1 MIYKT
6 LKLHFPNKLARIG
19 LLLTGLMFFTVVGFS
34 QEVPYTEEVTII
46 APYQPSVDDA
56 NKINVEP
63 QFEDPNIQP
72 PEINYSINSFRIPT
86 TYKPGSLK
94 PASIVGEP
102 ISKLYRNYIKAGVGN
117 YWTPYVEL
125 YAGSLRSKQH
135 VFSVKFK
142 HLSSN
147 GSMKDT
153 GPSQFSKNE
162 LGLYAK
168 KIYKSHVLNGYL
180 KYNRD
185 VVHYYGFNPDDYA
198 VEFDKDSLKQRYQTL
213 STGFVLQNSNAKN
226 NDHSH
231 YLGLNYTLWN
241 SRFDATEHIV
251 NLKTGLVQK
260 VDAIKVL
267 DSQEAGVDIDASY
280 YNERL
285 DDVENLGVINVFP
298 YFKAILKEYSLR
310 LGVGLHEVL
319 DEDPIMYLS
328 PLIDLSVTVIPD
340 AMKIYVGVKGGV
352 ERHSMAGITTINPF
366 ALPGINSV
374 LSTTSYN
381 AFGGVKGKIGS
392 NMDLNINI
400 EAAQVDNMPFFVNSP
415 LVTDG
420 TMITNNGFS
429 IITDDVSYYHLN
441 TEFTYRFTETF
452 LGRVYGDYYS
462 YTLTALPEPF
472 HKPELIVGSELRY
485 NFLDKINLGAD
496 LFFGG
501 KRYSAGWDPTTN
513 LLSSAVYEIDA
524 YFDMSLHANYSF
536 SDSFSVFLNA
546 NNILNN
552 HYDIWYGFPSQGV
565 NVLGGISY
573 AF

>member
-1 MIYKT
+1 MIYKA
-6 LKLHFPNKLARIG
+6 LKLQFTNRLARIG
-19 LLLTGLMFFTVVGFS
+19 LLLMVLMFITVNSFS
-34 QEVPYTEEVTII
+34 QEIPYTEEVTII
-46 APYQPSVDDA
+46 APYQPSVEDA
-56 NKINVEP
+56 NKINIEP
-63 QFEDPNIQP
+63 KFEDPNIQP

-86 TYKPGSLK
+86 SYKPGSLK

-102 ISKLYRNYIKAGVGN
+102 ISKLYRNYIKAGFGN
-117 YWTPYVEL
+117 YWTPYLEL
-125 YAGSLRSKQH
+125 YAGSLRSKQS

-153 GPSQFSKNE
+153 GPSQFSNNE
-162 LGLYAK
+162 LGLYGK
-168 KIYKSHVLNGYL
+168 KIYKKYVLNGYL

-185 VVHYYGFNPDDYA
+185 VVHYYGYNPDDYA
-198 VEFDKDSLKQRYQTL
+198 VEFDKDSLKQRYQAL
-213 STGFVLQNSNAKN
+213 STGFMLQNSNSKRGN
-226 NDHSH
+226 NSH
-231 YLGLNYTLWN
+231 YLGVNYTLWN

-251 NLKTGLVQK
+251 NLKTGLAQEFK
-260 VDAIKVL
+260 AIKAL
-267 DSQEAGVDIDASY
+267 DSQEVGLNIDATY

-285 DDVENLGVINVFP
+285 STIENLGIINAFP
-298 YFKAILKEYSLR
+298 YVKASLKEYSLR
-310 LGVGLHEVL
+310 LGVGLHQVL
-319 DEDPIMYLS
+319 SDDPVMYVS

-352 ERHSMAGITTINPF
+352 ERHTLAGLTAINPF
-366 ALPGINSV
+366 ALPENNPI

-392 NMDLNINI
+392 NMDLHISI
-400 EAAQVDNMPFFVNSP
+400 EAAQVDNMPFFVNSA
-415 LVTDG
+415 LTTDG
-420 TMITNNGFS
+420 TSITNNGFS

-452 LGRVYGDYYS
+452 LGRIYGDYYS
-462 YTLTALPEPF
+462 YSLTSLSEPF
-472 HKPELIVGSELRY
+472 HKPEIIVGSELRY

-501 KRYSAGWDPTTN
+501 KRYSAEWNPTTN
-513 LLSSAVYEIDA
+513 LLSSAVYEINA
-524 YFDMSLHANYSF
+524 YFDMSLHANYRF

-552 HYDIWYGFPSQGV
+552 HYDIWYGFPSQGINIIGGV
-565 NVLGGISY
+565 NY